1 MWEISEADTNYFVLS
16 TSVIKRSRKHC
27 SSQHYSLKVSALFI
41 FALLIYIYTH
51 THTLYHSTNIL
62 EHASILLKFLVNKH
76 VFMKLLSLSKKL
88 SPHNFEIW

>member
-41 FALLIYIYTH
+41 FALFIYIYTH
-51 THTLYHSTNIL
+51 THTLSLYKHFRARINFVEIL
-62 EHASILLKFLVNKH
+62 GK
-76 VFMKLLSLSKKL
+76 
-88 SPHNFEIW
+88 